1 MMGDLEGIIFF
12 IPFIYF
18 AIYLIAALIMKRLE
32 P

>member
-12 IPFIYF
+12 IPFV
-18 AIYLIAALIMKRLE
+18 YLAVYLTAAFIMKRLE

>member
-12 IPFIYF
+12 IPFV
-18 AIYLIAALIMKRLE
+18 YLAVYLAAVVIMKRLE

>member
-12 IPFIYF
+12 IPFVYF
-18 AIYLIAALIMKRLE
+18 VVYLAAAFIMKRLE